1 MQERNRSE
9 EVGVPLAYLQQLHAC
24 HERLLIEKVIDGRAM
39 NFEVL
44 VLDGSLNFRDDLVVQ
59 RDFVR
64 QILDFLKIHASIDLI
79 AENDLS

>member
-1 MQERNRSE
+1 MN
-9 EVGVPLAYLQQLHAC
+9 YLQQLHEC
-24 HERLLIEKVIDGRAM
+24 YERLLIEKKIDEKFV
-39 NFEVL
+39 NFSVL
-44 VLDGSLNFRDDLVVQ
+44 VLDGSLNFKDDVAVQ